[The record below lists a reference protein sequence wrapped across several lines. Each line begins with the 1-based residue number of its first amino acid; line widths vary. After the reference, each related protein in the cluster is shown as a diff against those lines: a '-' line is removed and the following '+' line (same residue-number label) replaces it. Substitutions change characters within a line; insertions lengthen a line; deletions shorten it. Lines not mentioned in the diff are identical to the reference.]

1 VLVDA
6 GGAGVQGGGRVDV
19 NATSHGF
26 EANGHETNGREVIE
40 QKTNGQ
46 ETSGHPGEIILETR
60 GLTRVFGSGQSRVV
74 AVDHVDFQIKAGEIV
89 ALIGESGS
97 GKTTMGRMLLG
108 LLPPTEGQVLFRG
121 QDLETYRKRRDMKSY
136 WRSVQAVFQDPFA
149 SFNGFYRVGRTL
161 MNAFK
166 LLPQKPPE
174 SEREEKIFR
183 AVDAVGL
190 NPVEVL
196 SKFPHELSGG
206 QRQRLMIARA
216 LLVEPDVLI
225 ADEPTSMVD
234 ASSRAGVLNILLELR
249 ERLKLTIIFITHD
262 IGMAYYTSDR
272 LLIMQRG
279 RIVEEGPA
287 EEIIRNPRHQY
298 TRNLLADVPTLHREW
313 ELSS

>member
-1 VLVDA
+1 MLATA
-6 GGAGVQGGGRVDV
+6 GRPDVGSGGSVGD
-19 NATSHGF
+19 F
-26 EANGHETNGREVIE
+26 
-40 QKTNGQ
+40 
-46 ETSGHPGEIILETR
+46 ILETR
-60 GLTRVFGSGQSRVV
+60 GLTRVFGAGADQVV
-74 AVDHVDFQIKAGEIV
+74 AVDHVDLQIKEGEIV

-121 QDLETYRKRRDMKSY
+121 KDLETYRKRGEMKAY

-149 SFNGFYRVGRTL
+149 SFNGFYKVGRTL

-166 LLPQKPPE
+166 LMPKKPPE
-174 SEREEKIFR
+174 EEREERIFR
-183 AVDAVGL
+183 AVDSVGL

-196 SKFPHELSGG
+196 HKHPHELSGG

-216 LLVEPDVLI
+216 LLVEPQVLI

-234 ASSRAGVLNILLELR
+234 ASSRAGVLNVLLELR
-249 ERLKLTIIFITHD
+249 ERLNLTIIFITHD

-279 RIVEEGPA
+279 KIVEQGPA
-287 EEIIRNPRHQY
+287 EDIIRNPQHEY
-298 TRNLLADVPTLHREW
+298 TQNLLADVPTLHREW
-313 ELSS
+313 DLSS